1 MTKSLIFPG
10 QGSQKIGM
18 GKEFFDNFQIAKEV
32 FQNVDDS
39 LSQNLSKL
47 IFDGPL
53 DELTLTENA
62 QPAIMTVSIA
72 ILEVLKREF
81 GFNVIESSF
90 CAGHSLGEYTALAAT
105 GCLSISEVALLLKK
119 RGKSMQS
126 ALPKGKGA
134 MAALI
139 GLEINEVKKLI
150 SQLSKNLVCEIANY
164 NSINQIVVS
173 GDTEAIDLIINKAK
187 EKKIKAI
194 KLQVSAPFHCK
205 YMLETSNML
214 KKSFDKLIFKN
225 PIIPIVLNYSAR
237 PFEDL
242 EDLKFSLVNQ
252 TFSTVRWYESISFM
266 IKEGTDIFLEIGNGN
281 TLSNMIK
288 RMEFT
293 KEFSAKSLSSIKQ
306 IEIFME
312 ENNASQNTK

>member
-1 MTKSLIFPG
+1 MKKSLVFPG

-18 GKEFFDNFQIAKEV
+18 GKEFFDNFQIAKEI

-47 IFDGPL
+47 IFEGPL

-62 QPAIMTVSIA
+62 QPAIMTVSMA
-72 ILEVLKREF
+72 ILKVLKREF
-81 GFNVIESSF
+81 GFDVRNASF

-105 GCLSISEVALLLKK
+105 DCLSLSEVALLLKE
-119 RGKSMQS
+119 RGKSMQNC
-126 ALPKGKGA
+126 LPKGKGA

-139 GLEINEVKKLI
+139 GLEINKVKKLI
-150 SQLSKNLVCEIANY
+150 AELSNNLVCEIANY

-173 GDTEAIDLIINKAK
+173 GDTEAIDLITSKAK

-194 KLQVSAPFHCK
+194 KLLVSAPFHCK
-205 YMLETSNML
+205 YMLETSNKL

-242 EDLKFSLVNQ
+242 IDLKNSLVNQ
-252 TFSTVRWYESISFM
+252 TFSTVRWYESVSLM
-266 IKEGTDIFLEIGNGN
+266 IKEGTGIFLEIGNGN

-288 RMEFT
+288 RMEF
-293 KEFSAKSLSSIKQ
+293 KHEFSAISLSSIKQ
-306 IEIFME
+306 IETFME
-312 ENNASQNTK
+312 YNNAS

>member
-18 GKEFFDNFQIAKEV
+18 GKEFFDNFQIAKAV

-47 IFDGPL
+47 IFNGPL

-72 ILEVLKREF
+72 ILEVLKMEF
-81 GFNVIESSF
+81 GFNAKEYSF

-105 GCLSISEVALLLKK
+105 DCLGLSEVALLLKK
-119 RGKSMQS
+119 RGRSMQNS
-126 ALPKGKGA
+126 LPKGKGA

-139 GLEINEVKKLI
+139 GLKINDVKKLI
-150 SQLSKNLVCEIANY
+150 DELSNNLVCEIANY
-164 NSINQIVVS
+164 NSINQIVIS
-173 GDTEAIDLIINKAK
+173 GDVEAIDLIVDKAK

-194 KLQVSAPFHCK
+194 KLLVSAPFHCK
-205 YMLETSNML
+205 YMLETSNQL
-214 KKSFDKLIFKN
+214 KKSFDQLIFKN

-242 EDLKFSLVNQ
+242 VDLKDSLVKQ
-252 TFSTVRWYESISFM
+252 TFSTVKWYESIEFM
-266 IKEGTDIFLEIGNGN
+266 IKQGTRIFLEIGNGN

-288 RMEFT
+288 RMEFK
-293 KEFSAKSLSSIKQ
+293 KELSAKSLSSIKQ
-306 IEIFME
+306 IETFME
-312 ENNASQNTK
+312 DDNAS

>member
-18 GKEFFDNFQIAKEV
+18 GKEFFDNFKIAKEV

-72 ILEVLKREF
+72 ILEVLKSEF
-81 GFNVIESSF
+81 GFNVRESSF

-105 GCLSISEVALLLKK
+105 DCLSLSEVALLLKK
-119 RGKSMQS
+119 RGKSMQNS
-126 ALPKGKGA
+126 LPKGKGA

-139 GLEINEVKKLI
+139 GLEINEIKKLI
-150 SQLSKNLVCEIANY
+150 DELSNNLVCEIANY

-173 GDTEAIDLIINKAK
+173 GDAEAIDIIIGKAK

-194 KLQVSAPFHCK
+194 KLLVSAPFHCK
-205 YMLETSNML
+205 YMLNTANQL
-214 KKSFDKLIFKN
+214 KISFDKLIFDGINILQSKN
-225 PIIPIVLNYSAR
+225 
-237 PFEDL
+237 
-242 EDLKFSLVNQ
+242 
-252 TFSTVRWYESISFM
+252 
-266 IKEGTDIFLEIGNGN
+266 
-281 TLSNMIK
+281 
-288 RMEFT
+288 
-293 KEFSAKSLSSIKQ
+293 
-306 IEIFME
+306 
-312 ENNASQNTK
+312 

>member
-1 MTKSLIFPG
+1 MIKSIVFPG
-10 QGSQKIGM
+10 QGSQKVGM

-47 IFDGPL
+47 IFDGPI

-81 GFNVIESSF
+81 GFNVKEASY
-90 CAGHSLGEYTALAAT
+90 CAGHSLGEYTALAAAN
-105 GCLSISEVALLLKK
+105 CLSLSEVALLLKK
-119 RGKSMQS
+119 RGQSMQNS
-126 ALPKGKGA
+126 VPKGKGA

-139 GLEINEVKKLI
+139 GLKINEVKKLI
-150 SQLSKNLVCEIANY
+150 DELSNNLVCEIANY
-164 NSINQIVVS
+164 NSIKQIVVS
-173 GDTEAIDLIINKAK
+173 GDNEAIDLIVDKAK

-194 KLQVSAPFHCK
+194 KLLVSAPFHCK
-205 YMLETSNML
+205 YMLETSNQL
-214 KKSFDKLIFKN
+214 KKSFDRLIFKN
-225 PIIPIVLNYSAR
+225 PIIPIVLNYSAK

-242 EDLKFSLVNQ
+242 VDLKDSLVKQ
-252 TFSTVRWYESISFM
+252 TFSTVKWYESISFM
-266 IKEGTDIFLEIGNGN
+266 IKEGTGTFLEIGNGN

-288 RMEFT
+288 RMELK
-293 KEFSAKSLSSIKQ
+293 KELSAISLSSIKQ
-306 IEIFME
+306 IEAFME
-312 ENNASQNTK
+312 DNNAN

>member
-1 MTKSLIFPG
+1 MIKCLVFPG

-18 GKEFFDNFQIAKEV
+18 GKEFFDNFQGAKEV

-72 ILEVLKREF
+72 ILEVLKSEF
-81 GFNVIESSF
+81 GFNVKESSF

-105 GCLSISEVALLLKK
+105 DCLSLREVALLLKK
-119 RGKSMQS
+119 RGKSMQNS
-126 ALPKGKGA
+126 LSKGKGA

-150 SQLSKNLVCEIANY
+150 AKLSNNLVCEIANY

-173 GDTEAIDLIINKAK
+173 GDTEAIDLIIDEAK

-194 KLQVSAPFHCK
+194 KLLVSAPFHCK
-205 YMLETSNML
+205 YMLETSKQL
-214 KKSFDKLIFKN
+214 KKSFNKLIFKN
-225 PIIPIVLNYSAR
+225 PIIPIVLNYSAK
-237 PFEDL
+237 PFKDL
-242 EDLKFSLVNQ
+242 EDLKNSLVNQ
-252 TFSTVRWYESISFM
+252 TFSTVRWYESVSFM
-266 IKEGTDIFLEIGNGN
+266 VKERIGIFLEIGNGN

-288 RMEFT
+288 RMKFNEELIT
-293 KEFSAKSLSSIKQ
+293 ISLSSIKQ
-306 IEIFME
+306 IETFME
-312 ENNASQNTK
+312 DNNAS

>member
-1 MTKSLIFPG
+1 MTKSLVFPG

-18 GKEFFDNFQIAKEV
+18 GKEFFDNFKTAKEV

-72 ILEVLKREF
+72 ILEVLKSEF
-81 GFNVIESSF
+81 GFNVRDSSF

-105 GCLSISEVALLLKK
+105 ECLSLSEVALLLKK
-119 RGKSMQS
+119 RGKSMQNS
-126 ALPKGKGA
+126 LPKGKGA

-150 SQLSKNLVCEIANY
+150 AELPNNLVCEIANY

-173 GDTEAIDLIINKAK
+173 GDTEAIDLIIEKAK
-187 EKKIKAI
+187 EKKVKAI
-194 KLQVSAPFHCK
+194 KLLVSAPFHCK
-205 YMLETSNML
+205 YMLETSNQL
-214 KKSFDKLIFKN
+214 KESFDKLIFKN

-237 PFEDL
+237 PFESL
-242 EDLKFSLVNQ
+242 GDLKNSLVNQ
-252 TFSTVRWYESISFM
+252 TFSTVRWYESVSLM
-266 IKEGTDIFLEIGNGN
+266 VKEGAGTFLEIGNGN

-288 RMEFT
+288 RMEFK
-293 KEFSAKSLSSIKQ
+293 KELSSISLSSIKQ
-306 IEIFME
+306 IETFME
-312 ENNASQNTK
+312 DNNAS

>member
-1 MTKSLIFPG
+1 MKKSLVFPG

-18 GKEFFDNFQIAKEV
+18 GKEFFDNFQIAKEI

-47 IFDGPL
+47 IFEGPL

-62 QPAIMTVSIA
+62 QPAIMTVSMA
-72 ILEVLKREF
+72 ILKVLKREF
-81 GFNVIESSF
+81 GFDLRNASF

-105 GCLSISEVALLLKK
+105 DCLSLSEVALLLKE
-119 RGKSMQS
+119 RGKSMQNC
-126 ALPKGKGA
+126 LPKGKGA

-150 SQLSKNLVCEIANY
+150 AELSNNLVCEIANY

-173 GDTEAIDLIINKAK
+173 GDTEAIDLITSKAK

-194 KLQVSAPFHCK
+194 KLLVSAPFHCK
-205 YMLETSNML
+205 YMLETSNKL

-242 EDLKFSLVNQ
+242 IDLKNSLVNQ
-252 TFSTVRWYESISFM
+252 TFSTVRWYESVSLM
-266 IKEGTDIFLEIGNGN
+266 IKEGTGIFLEIGNGN

-288 RMEFT
+288 RMEF
-293 KEFSAKSLSSIKQ
+293 KHEFSAISLSSIKQ
-306 IEIFME
+306 IETFME
-312 ENNASQNTK
+312 YNNAS

>member
-1 MTKSLIFPG
+1 
-10 QGSQKIGM
+10 M

-39 LSQNLSKL
+39 LSQHLSKL

-53 DELTLTENA
+53 DELTLTENT

-72 ILEVLKREF
+72 ILEVLKKEF
-81 GFNVIESSF
+81 GFNVRKSSF

-105 GCLSISEVALLLKK
+105 DCLSLSQVALLLKK
-119 RGKSMQS
+119 RGKNMQNS
-126 ALPKGKGA
+126 LPKGQGA

-150 SQLSKNLVCEIANY
+150 AELSTNLVCEIANY
-164 NSINQIVVS
+164 NLINQIVVS
-173 GDTEAIDLIINKAK
+173 GDTEAIDLIIDKAK

-194 KLQVSAPFHCK
+194 KLLVSAPFHCK
-205 YMLETSNML
+205 YMLETSHQL
-214 KKSFDKLIFKN
+214 KKSFDKLIFKK
-225 PIIPIVLNYSAR
+225 PIMPIVLNYSAR
-237 PFEDL
+237 PFKDVG
-242 EDLKFSLVNQ
+242 DLKNSLVSQ

-266 IKEGTDIFLEIGNGN
+266 INEGTTTFLEIGNGN

-288 RMEFT
+288 RMEFK
-293 KEFSAKSLSSIKQ
+293 KELSPKSLSSIKQ
-306 IEIFME
+306 IETFME
-312 ENNASQNTK
+312 GNNAS

>member
-1 MTKSLIFPG
+1 MIKSIVFPG

-18 GKEFFDNFQIAKEV
+18 GKEFFDNFQVAKEV

-47 IFDGPL
+47 IFNGPL

-72 ILEVLKREF
+72 ILEVLKKEF
-81 GFNVIESSF
+81 GFNFKQSSF

-105 GCLSISEVALLLKK
+105 DCLSIREVASLLKK
-119 RGKSMQS
+119 RGKSMQN
-126 ALPKGKGA
+126 ALPNGKGS

-139 GLEINEVKKLI
+139 GLEINAVKKLI
-150 SQLSKNLVCEIANY
+150 AQLSNNLVCEIANY
-164 NSINQIVVS
+164 NTINQIVVS
-173 GDTEAIDLIINKAK
+173 GDTEAIDLIIEKAK

-194 KLQVSAPFHCK
+194 KLLVSAPFHCK
-205 YMLETSNML
+205 YMLETSDQL
-214 KKSFDKLIFKN
+214 KKSFDKLVFKN
-225 PIIPIVLNYSAR
+225 PIIPIVSNYLAR

-242 EDLKFSLVNQ
+242 KELKNSLVNQ
-252 TFSTVRWYESISFM
+252 TFSTVRWYESVSFM
-266 IKEGTDIFLEIGNGN
+266 IKEGTGMFLEIGNGN

-293 KEFSAKSLSSIKQ
+293 KEFSAKSISSIKQ
-306 IEIFME
+306 LELFME
-312 ENNASQNTK
+312 ENNAS

>member
-1 MTKSLIFPG
+1 MTISLVFPG

-18 GKEFFDNFQIAKEV
+18 GKEFYDSFQVAREV

-81 GFNVIESSF
+81 GFNVRNASF

-105 GCLSISEVALLLKK
+105 DCLNLSEVALILKK
-119 RGKSMQS
+119 RGKSMQNS
-126 ALPKGKGA
+126 LPKGKGA

-139 GLEINEVKKLI
+139 GIEINEVKKLI
-150 SQLSKNLVCEIANY
+150 AELSNSLVCEIANY

-173 GDTEAIDLIINKAK
+173 GDTEAIDLIIDKAK

-194 KLQVSAPFHCK
+194 KLLVSAPFHCK
-205 YMLETSNML
+205 YMLETSNQL
-214 KKSFDKLIFKN
+214 QKSFDKLIFKN
-225 PIIPIVLNYSAR
+225 PIIPIVSNYSAK

-242 EDLKFSLVNQ
+242 EDLKKSIVNQ
-252 TFSTVRWYESISFM
+252 TFSTVRWYESVSFM
-266 IKEGTDIFLEIGNGN
+266 IEKGTDFFLEIGSGS

-288 RMEFT
+288 RMEFK
-293 KEFSAKSLSSIKQ
+293 KEFTATSLSSIKQ
-306 IEIFME
+306 VEQFME
-312 ENNASQNTK
+312 ETNAS

>member
-18 GKEFFDNFQIAKEV
+18 GKEFFDNFQIAKEI

-47 IFDGPL
+47 IFEGPL

-62 QPAIMTVSIA
+62 QPAIMTVSMA
-72 ILEVLKREF
+72 ILKVLKREF
-81 GFNVIESSF
+81 GFDVRNASF

-105 GCLSISEVALLLKK
+105 DCLSLSEVALLLKE
-119 RGKSMQS
+119 RGKSMQNC
-126 ALPKGKGA
+126 LPKGKGA

-139 GLEINEVKKLI
+139 GLEINKVKKLI
-150 SQLSKNLVCEIANY
+150 AELSDNLVCEIANY

-173 GDTEAIDLIINKAK
+173 GDTEAIDLITSKAK

-194 KLQVSAPFHCK
+194 KLLVSAPFHCK
-205 YMLETSNML
+205 YMLETSNKL

-225 PIIPIVLNYSAR
+225 PIILLLIYA
-237 PFEDL
+237 
-242 EDLKFSLVNQ
+242 
-252 TFSTVRWYESISFM
+252 
-266 IKEGTDIFLEIGNGN
+266 
-281 TLSNMIK
+281 
-288 RMEFT
+288 
-293 KEFSAKSLSSIKQ
+293 
-306 IEIFME
+306 
-312 ENNASQNTK
+312 

>member
-1 MTKSLIFPG
+1 MTKSLVFPG

-47 IFDGPL
+47 IFNGPL

-72 ILEVLKREF
+72 ILEVLKKEF
-81 GFNVIESSF
+81 GFNITGSSF
-90 CAGHSLGEYTALAAT
+90 CAGHSLGEYSALAAT
-105 GCLSISEVALLLKK
+105 DCLSLREVALLLKK
-119 RGKSMQS
+119 RGKSMQNS
-126 ALPKGKGA
+126 LPKGKGA
-134 MAALI
+134 MAAII

-150 SQLSKNLVCEIANY
+150 AELPNNLVCEIANY

-173 GDTEAIDLIINKAK
+173 GDVEAIDLIVDEAK
-187 EKKIKAI
+187 EKKFKAI
-194 KLQVSAPFHCK
+194 KLLVSAPFHCK
-205 YMLETSNML
+205 YMLETSNHL
-214 KKSFDKLIFKN
+214 KSSFDKLIFKK

-237 PFEDL
+237 PFEGI
-242 EDLKFSLVNQ
+242 EDLKDSIIKQ

-266 IKEGTDIFLEIGNGN
+266 IKEGTSIFLEIGNGN
-281 TLSNMIK
+281 TLSNLTK
-288 RMEFT
+288 RMEFK
-293 KEFSAKSLSSIKQ
+293 KEFSAISLSSIRQ
-306 IEIFME
+306 IETFME
-312 ENNASQNTK
+312 DK

>member
-1 MTKSLIFPG
+1 MKKSLVFPG

-18 GKEFFDNFQIAKEV
+18 GKEFFDNFQIAKEI

-47 IFDGPL
+47 IFEGPL

-62 QPAIMTVSIA
+62 QPAIMTVSMA
-72 ILEVLKREF
+72 ILKVLKREF
-81 GFNVIESSF
+81 GFDVRNASF

-105 GCLSISEVALLLKK
+105 DCLSLSEVALLLKE
-119 RGKSMQS
+119 RGKSMQNC
-126 ALPKGKGA
+126 LPKGKGA

-150 SQLSKNLVCEIANY
+150 AELSNNLVCEIANY

-173 GDTEAIDLIINKAK
+173 GDTEAIDLITSKAK

-194 KLQVSAPFHCK
+194 KLLVSAPFHCK
-205 YMLETSNML
+205 YMLETSNKL

-242 EDLKFSLVNQ
+242 IDLKNSLVNQ
-252 TFSTVRWYESISFM
+252 TFSTVRWYESVSLM
-266 IKEGTDIFLEIGNGN
+266 IKEGTGIFLEIGNGN

-288 RMEFT
+288 RMEF
-293 KEFSAKSLSSIKQ
+293 KHEFSAISLSSIKQ
-306 IEIFME
+306 IETFME
-312 ENNASQNTK
+312 YNNAS

>member
-1 MTKSLIFPG
+1 MKKSLVFPG

-18 GKEFFDNFQIAKEV
+18 GKEFFDNFQSAKEV

-47 IFDGPL
+47 IFEGPL

-62 QPAIMTVSIA
+62 QPAIMTVSMA
-72 ILEVLKREF
+72 ILKVLKREF
-81 GFNVIESSF
+81 GFDVRNASF

-105 GCLSISEVALLLKK
+105 DCLSLSEVALLLKE
-119 RGKSMQS
+119 RGKSMQNC
-126 ALPKGKGA
+126 LPKGKGA

-139 GLEINEVKKLI
+139 GLEINKVKKLI
-150 SQLSKNLVCEIANY
+150 AELSNNLVCEIANY

-173 GDTEAIDLIINKAK
+173 GDTEAIDLITSKAK

-194 KLQVSAPFHCK
+194 KLLVSAPFHCK
-205 YMLETSNML
+205 YMLETSNKL

-242 EDLKFSLVNQ
+242 IDLKNSLVNQ
-252 TFSTVRWYESISFM
+252 TFSTVRWYESVSLM
-266 IKEGTDIFLEIGNGN
+266 IKEGTGIFLEIGNGN

-288 RMEFT
+288 RMEF
-293 KEFSAKSLSSIKQ
+293 KHEFSAISLSSIKQ
-306 IEIFME
+306 IETFME
-312 ENNASQNTK
+312 YNNAS

>member
-1 MTKSLIFPG
+1 MTKSLVFPG

-81 GFNVIESSF
+81 GFNVRESSF

-105 GCLSISEVALLLKK
+105 DCLSLSEVALLLKK
-119 RGKSMQS
+119 RGKSMQNS
-126 ALPKGKGA
+126 LPKGKGA

-150 SQLSKNLVCEIANY
+150 AELSNNLVCEIANY

-173 GDTEAIDLIINKAK
+173 GDTEAIDLIIDKAK
-187 EKKIKAI
+187 EKK
-194 KLQVSAPFHCK
+194 
-205 YMLETSNML
+205 L
-214 KKSFDKLIFKN
+214 K
-225 PIIPIVLNYSAR
+225 
-237 PFEDL
+237 
-242 EDLKFSLVNQ
+242 Q
-252 TFSTVRWYESISFM
+252 
-266 IKEGTDIFLEIGNGN
+266 
-281 TLSNMIK
+281 
-288 RMEFT
+288 
-293 KEFSAKSLSSIKQ
+293 
-306 IEIFME
+306 
-312 ENNASQNTK
+312 

>member
-1 MTKSLIFPG
+1 MTISLVFPG

-18 GKEFFDNFQIAKEV
+18 GKEFYDSFQVAREV

-81 GFNVIESSF
+81 GFNVRNASF

-105 GCLSISEVALLLKK
+105 DCLNLSEVALILKK
-119 RGKSMQS
+119 RGKSMQNS
-126 ALPKGKGA
+126 LPKGKGA

-139 GLEINEVKKLI
+139 GIEINEVKKLI
-150 SQLSKNLVCEIANY
+150 AELSNSLVCEIANY

-173 GDTEAIDLIINKAK
+173 GDTEAIDLIIDKAK

-194 KLQVSAPFHCK
+194 KLLVSAPFHCK
-205 YMLETSNML
+205 YMLETSYQL

-225 PIIPIVLNYSAR
+225 PIIPIVLNYSAK

-242 EDLKFSLVNQ
+242 SDLKSSLVNQ
-252 TFSTVRWYESISFM
+252 TFSTVRWYESVSFM
-266 IKEGTDIFLEIGNGN
+266 IKEGTDVFLEVGNGN
-281 TLSNMIK
+281 ILSNMIK
-288 RMEFT
+288 RMEFK
-293 KEFSAKSLSSIKQ
+293 KEFSSLSLSSIKQ
-306 IEIFME
+306 IETFME
-312 ENNASQNTK
+312 DDNAS

>member
-18 GKEFFDNFQIAKEV
+18 GKEFFDNFQIAKEI

-47 IFDGPL
+47 IFEGPL

-62 QPAIMTVSIA
+62 QPAIMTVSMA
-72 ILEVLKREF
+72 ILKVLKREF
-81 GFNVIESSF
+81 GFDLRNASF

-105 GCLSISEVALLLKK
+105 DCLSLSEVALLLKE
-119 RGKSMQS
+119 RGKSMQNC
-126 ALPKGKGA
+126 LPKGKGA

-150 SQLSKNLVCEIANY
+150 AELSNNLVCEIANY

-173 GDTEAIDLIINKAK
+173 GDTEAIDLITSKAK

-194 KLQVSAPFHCK
+194 KLLVSAPFHCK
-205 YMLETSNML
+205 YMLETSNKL

-242 EDLKFSLVNQ
+242 IDLKNSLVNQ
-252 TFSTVRWYESISFM
+252 TFSTVRWYESVSLM
-266 IKEGTDIFLEIGNGN
+266 IKEGTGIFLEIGNGN

-288 RMEFT
+288 RMEF
-293 KEFSAKSLSSIKQ
+293 KHEFSAISLSSIKQ
-306 IEIFME
+306 IETFME
-312 ENNASQNTK
+312 YNNAS

>member
-1 MTKSLIFPG
+1 MKKSLVFPG

-18 GKEFFDNFQIAKEV
+18 GREFFDNFQIAKEV
-32 FQNVDDS
+32 FHNVDDC

-81 GFNVIESSF
+81 GFNVRESSF

-105 GCLSISEVALLLKK
+105 DCLSISEVAILLKK
-119 RGKSMQS
+119 RGKSMQN

-139 GLEINEVKKLI
+139 GIEINEVKELI
-150 SQLSKNLVCEIANY
+150 NQVSNNLVCEIANY

-173 GDTEAIDLIINKAK
+173 GDTEAIDLIIEKAK

-194 KLQVSAPFHCK
+194 KLLVSAPFHCK
-205 YMLETSNML
+205 YMVETSNQL
-214 KKSFDKLIFKN
+214 KKAFDKLIFEK

-242 EDLKFSLVNQ
+242 EDLKNSLVNQ
-252 TFSTVRWYESISFM
+252 TFSTVRWYESVSFM

-281 TLSNMIK
+281 TLSNMIN
-288 RMEFT
+288 RMGFKE
-293 KEFSAKSLSSIKQ
+293 EFSAMSLSSTKQ
-306 IEIFME
+306 IEAFME
-312 ENNASQNTK
+312 DNNAS